1 MEEYTAKVVL
11 FQSDLKGTNLY
22 ITNEELVR
30 EWHQG
35 LGSELALANTAIDDL
50 QVQLPQWSSV
60 FPIYQLMEEANTH
73 ISKSS
78 LDSANTYI
86 GKVSHNSKS
95 TGKTLDNF
103 SSKSSK
109 EKEKDKTTD
118 KHNITKDYFSP
129 KENLKPQ
136 TFFQIFK
143 VWISG
148 YDMSEKW
155 WVPTRLF

>member
-109 EKEKDKTTD
+109 DKG
-118 KHNITKDYFSP
+118 
-129 KENLKPQ
+129 E
-136 TFFQIFK
+136 
-143 VWISG
+143 
-148 YDMSEKW
+148 
-155 WVPTRLF
+155 R